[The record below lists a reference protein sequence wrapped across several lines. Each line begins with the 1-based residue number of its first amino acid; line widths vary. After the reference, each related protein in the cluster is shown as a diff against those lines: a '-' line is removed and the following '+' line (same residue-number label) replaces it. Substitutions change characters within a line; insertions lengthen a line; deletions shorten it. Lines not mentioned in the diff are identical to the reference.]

1 MPFELLKSLALTGNN
16 RPPKSGDWGKEYE
29 LKPLKPEVAALE
41 RKIQLTLAPPPEARQ
56 EQPDGVQQE
65 SGRCEEQ
72 PKVAEQSAATDS
84 DDFIHSHVLVVRP
97 GISRETKTPSVG
109 MKM

>member
-1 MPFELLKSLALTGNN
+1 M
-16 RPPKSGDWGKEYE
+16 
-29 LKPLKPEVAALE
+29 KPLKTEVAALK
-41 RKIQLTLAPPPEARQ
+41 RKIQLELVPPKPEAAQ
-56 EQPDGVQQE
+56 KQQE

-84 DDFIHSHVLVVRP
+84 DDFIRSHVLVVRP
-97 GISRETKTPSVG
+97 EISGETKTPSVG